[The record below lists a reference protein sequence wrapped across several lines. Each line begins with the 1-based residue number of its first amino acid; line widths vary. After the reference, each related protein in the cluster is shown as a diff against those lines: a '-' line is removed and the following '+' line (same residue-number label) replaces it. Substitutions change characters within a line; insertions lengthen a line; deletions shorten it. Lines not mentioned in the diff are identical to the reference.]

1 MPYIYKN
8 AIIMRAFE
16 FQSEIK
22 NNQIL
27 IPSWMQKEL
36 LSTEAK
42 NIRVI
47 VLMDDSDN
55 KDSLLFKKTAK
66 DQFLEGYSESDA
78 IYDNY

>member
-1 MPYIYKN
+1 
-8 AIIMRAFE
+8 MRAFE